1 MARNIIKYVG
11 IALVI
16 VGIVLVM
23 KNLFTK
29 DEGWSETT
37 KKSASKDAY
46 YSASIRLV
54 DRESNAFITGSKL
67 VLKNEDGE
75 VVEEWTTEGG
85 VHLVNKLKNG
95 KYVLT
100 QESTTEAYHLNED
113 GVSFEIDGA
122 DSDVVMYNIAL
133 TEEEKAVIKA
143 QNTTASNVNV
153 DDTLSK
159 KSIVSIF
166 IGIASIIAGVALIL
180 VQRRSS
186 SNDV

>member
-1 MARNIIKYVG
+1 MARNIIKYLG

-29 DEGWSETT
+29 DDEWSETT
-37 KKSASKDAY
+37 KKNASKNSY

-54 DRESNAFITGSKL
+54 DKESNAFITGAKL
-67 VLKNEDGE
+67 VLKKENGE

-95 KYVLT
+95 KYVLI
-100 QESTTEAYHLNED
+100 QESATEDYHLNED

-122 DSDVVMYNIAL
+122 DSEVIMYNIAL
-133 TEEEKAVIKA
+133 TEEEKAIIKA

-153 DDTLSK
+153 DNTLSK
-159 KSIVSIF
+159 KSIFSIF